1 MNHEAIPIRA
11 EAQTPGADFCLEAR
25 YLKVAGI
32 TPFTS
37 IDFPGKLAAVAFL
50 QGCPWQCIYCQNP
63 WMQSRAFAP
72 DLEHSSWEELEKLLS
87 RRKGLLDGVVFSGGE
102 PLTDPA
108 LKSAIEEV
116 KSLGMA
122 VGLHT
127 SGSYPRH
134 LKEVIGLVDW
144 VGLDVKAPSENAAL
158 FEAVTKRKGSAA
170 AFRESFEVVRAS
182 GVSYEARTTAHPDF
196 LSAEAIGEIA
206 DWLAE
211 RGCKTYAL
219 QIFRPAPHIDLKL
232 AKVGSDYPGEELLAR
247 LKAQFEHFTLRRG

>member
-1 MNHEAIPIRA
+1 M
-11 EAQTPGADFCLEAR
+11 
-25 YLKVAGI
+25 
-32 TPFTS
+32 
-37 IDFPGKLAAVAFL
+37 
-50 QGCPWQCIYCQNP
+50 
-63 WMQSRAFAP
+63 
-72 DLEHSSWEELEKLLS
+72 
-87 RRKGLLDGVVFSGGE
+87 DGVVFSGGE

-144 VGLDVKAPSENAAL
+144 VGLDVKAPPENAAL
-158 FEAVTKRKGSAA
+158 FEAVTQRKGSAA

>member
-11 EAQTPGADFCLEAR
+11 EAQTPGAEFCLEAR
-25 YLKVAGI
+25 HLKVAGI

-144 VGLDVKAPSENAAL
+144 VGLDVKAPPENAAL
-158 FEAVTKRKGSAA
+158 FEAVTQLTQSVPGIFLQETKGCIKGS
-170 AFRESFEVVRAS
+170 
-182 GVSYEARTTAHPDF
+182 TAP
-196 LSAEAIGEIA
+196 
-206 DWLAE
+206 
-211 RGCKTYAL
+211 AL
-219 QIFRPAPHIDLKL
+219 YGMITNFIHLIYDRKHEFGRHS
-232 AKVGSDYPGEELLAR
+232 GSDQR
-247 LKAQFEHFTLRRG
+247 LMCIT